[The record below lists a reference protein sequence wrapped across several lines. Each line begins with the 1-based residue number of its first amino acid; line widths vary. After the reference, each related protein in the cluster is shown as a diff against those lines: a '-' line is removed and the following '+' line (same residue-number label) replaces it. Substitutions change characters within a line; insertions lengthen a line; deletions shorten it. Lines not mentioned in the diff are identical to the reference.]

1 MIGEWYDS
9 DLSLPDHGDL
19 CVGWRKKTKEYV
31 FFVAGMGT
39 ASAQDFDRWLL
50 LCKAPQDDDEV

>member
-1 MIGEWYDS
+1 VIGEWYDS

-31 FFVAGMGT
+31 Y
-39 ASAQDFDRWLL
+39 FDRWLL